1 MRPLSAAHQLL
12 GRVPNMGDH
21 EHPSRERDRV
31 LDAVRLMSLATVV
44 AYHVLAGSPTLV
56 KGKPAMASNYNVHWL
71 FWLVPLM
78 PLFFFAGAAANV
90 HSWESGKSWGSF

>member
-1 MRPLSAAHQLL
+1 
-12 GRVPNMGDH
+12 
-21 EHPSRERDRV
+21 
-31 LDAVRLMSLATVV
+31 MSLATVV

-90 HSWESGKSWGSF
+90 HSWESGKSWGQFLMGRATRLFRPCSIFWPSSR